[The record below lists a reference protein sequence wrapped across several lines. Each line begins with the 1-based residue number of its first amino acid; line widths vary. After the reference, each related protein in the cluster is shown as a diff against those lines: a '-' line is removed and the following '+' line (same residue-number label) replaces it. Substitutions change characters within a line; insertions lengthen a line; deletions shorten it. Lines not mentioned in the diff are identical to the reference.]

1 MKSPAEL
8 KVKFALDPLACG
20 PLLKVHWKEVGLP
33 ELVLWNVA
41 GCPMQA
47 LVKSKDA
54 VGVAMMLMVFSAVA
68 VHPLLAVT
76 ERLT

>member
-1 MKSPAEL
+1 MKSPAVL
-8 KVKFALDPLACG
+8 KVKLALDPLACG
-20 PLLKVHWKEVGLP
+20 PLLKVHWKDVGLP

-41 GCPMQA
+41 GWPIQA
-47 LVKSKDA
+47 FVKSND
-54 VGVAMMLMVFSAVA
+54 VTGVAMMLMVFSAVA